1 MNSLPINFYNKLIK
15 LPSKYRAEKLYLK
28 RNIYD
33 IIVVLDY
40 NLNPIEKKKGS
51 AVFMHIATKS
61 YSPTLGCIA
70 ISKND
75 LKYLLSIINK
85 KTYLKIL

>member
-1 MNSLPINFYNKLIK
+1 MKLRIFII
-15 LPSKYRAEKLYLK
+15 
-28 RNIYD
+28 IYS
-33 IIVVLDY
+33 ILTISIHQAKSNEPFVVLDY